1 MKIGFIGTGVMGT
14 GMIRNLRKAGF
25 DVEIYARNPQHAKHL
40 TDEGIVMHDSVAGL
54 CAGKDVLITIIGR
67 PQDVEEIYLAPGG
80 ALESMK
86 SGSVVIDMTTSSP
99 SLARKLY
106 AAAKDKGISALDAP
120 VSGGAEG
127 ARDGTMTIMP
137 AGDEETVQQVM
148 PLFQAM
154 GGNIFYMG
162 PSGAGQSM
170 KLANQVACAGVVGA
184 LLDVCEYAD
193 KLGLDKQKMF
203 EVLVTC
209 TSSSRQMQIMYPRF
223 LSGNFE
229 PGFMIR
235 HYVKDLGIAKG
246 EVESRGGSLPV
257 TELMYGYYEKM
268 IENGMQ
274 DKDFSAVVEN
284 WKPTEK

>member
-25 DVEIYARNPQHAKHL
+25 EVEIYARNPEHAAHL
-40 TDEGIVMHDSVAGL
+40 TDEGVVLRPSVAEL
-54 CAGKDVLITIIGR
+54 CRDKDVLITIIGR
-67 PQDVEEIYLAPGG
+67 PQDVEEIYLAGG
-80 ALESMK
+80 GVLESMK
-86 SGSVVIDMTTSSP
+86 SGTVVMDMTTSSP

-137 AGDEETVQQVM
+137 AGDQEAVDRVM
-148 PLFQAM
+148 PLLQAM

-162 PSGAGQSM
+162 APGSGQSM

-193 KLGLDKQKMF
+193 TLGLDKQKMF

-209 TSSSRQMQIMYPRF
+209 TSSSRQMQLMYPRF
-223 LSGNFE
+223 LSGNDE

-235 HYVKDLGIAKG
+235 HYVKDLGIARD
-246 EVESRGGSLPV
+246 EVQSRGGRLPV
-257 TELMYGYYEKM
+257 TDLMVGFYEKLM
-268 IENGMQ
+268 EKGMA

-284 WKPTEK
+284 WK

>member
-1 MKIGFIGTGVMGT
+1 MNIGFIGTGVMGT

-25 DVEIYARNPQHAKHL
+25 NVEIYARNPEHARHL
-40 TDEGIVMHDSVAGL
+40 TDEGIPLHGSVSAL

-67 PQDVEEIYLAPGG
+67 PQDVESIYLTPGG
-80 ALESMK
+80 VLDSMAP
-86 SGSVVIDMTTSSP
+86 GSVVIDMTTSSP
-99 SLARKLY
+99 SLAQKLY
-106 AAAKDKGISALDAP
+106 AAAREKGISALDAP

-137 AGDEETVQQVM
+137 AGDEETVQRVM
-148 PLFQAM
+148 PLFEAM
-154 GGNIFYMG
+154 GGSIFYMG
-162 PSGAGQSM
+162 APGSGQSM

-184 LLDVCEYAD
+184 LLDACSYAD
-193 KLGLDKQKMF
+193 TLGIDRQKMF

-235 HYVKDLGIAKG
+235 HYLKDLGIARN
-246 EVESRGGSLPV
+246 EVESRGGQLPV
-257 TELMYGYYEKM
+257 TDLMYGFYEKM
-268 IENGMQ
+268 VENGLQ

-284 WKPTEK
+284 WK